1 MVRLTNRALRQRDES
16 TMTETPRAKKGHRI
30 VRDSAARERVDEI
43 FRQWQAERPDIDPIP
58 VRIYGLIGRI
68 HIQSTAF
75 IDEVLAPYNLVRGTF
90 DVLTALR
97 RAGAP
102 YSLTPKDLTNHL
114 LLSGAGLN
122 SRINKL
128 EALHYIARLPEPNDR
143 RTIRIQLTAAGEAV
157 INQAIPIVFEAQ
169 WDRLRLLEPA
179 SQKQL
184 VEELMHFADAIDRA
198 NSDLS
203 K

>member
-1 MVRLTNRALRQRDES
+1 
-16 TMTETPRAKKGHRI
+16 MTEAPRPSKSRRI
-30 VRDSAARERVDEI
+30 VADSAARDRVDEI
-43 FRQWQAERPDIDPIP
+43 VQQWQAERPDIDPVP

-75 IDEVLAPYNLVRGTF
+75 IDEVLEPFKLVRGTF

-102 YSLTPKDLTNHL
+102 YSLTPKELTKYL

-128 EALHYIARLPEPNDR
+128 EALHYVARLPEPNDR
-143 RTIRIQLTAAGEAV
+143 RTIRIQLTASGEAV
-157 INQAIPIVFEAQ
+157 INTAIPAVFDAQ
-169 WDRLRLLEPA
+169 WARLRPLSEDSRARLIEDLL
-179 SQKQL
+179 
-184 VEELMHFADAIDRA
+184 HFADIIDARK
-198 NSDLS
+198 SVPKDET
-203 K
+203 

>member
-1 MVRLTNRALRQRDES
+1 MTGPRKINVTYTEGNNVRLRASETKCFAIARICARLRMS
-16 TMTETPRAKKGHRI
+16 PH
-30 VRDSAARERVDEI
+30 
-43 FRQWQAERPDIDPIP
+43 
-58 VRIYGLIGRI
+58 IYGLIGRI

-102 YSLTPKDLTNHL
+102 YSLTPKELTKHL

-128 EALHYIARLPEPNDR
+128 ETLHYIARLPEPTDR
-143 RTIRIQLTAAGEAV
+143 CTLRI
-157 INQAIPIVFEAQ
+157 
-169 WDRLRLLEPA
+169 
-179 SQKQL
+179 
-184 VEELMHFADAIDRA
+184 
-198 NSDLS
+198 
-203 K
+203 

>member
-1 MVRLTNRALRQRDES
+1 MGQE
-16 TMTETPRAKKGHRI
+16 PAKKGRRI
-30 VRDSAARERVDEI
+30 STDSAARQRVDEI
-43 FRQWQAERPDIDPIP
+43 FRQWQAERPDIDPVP
-58 VRIYGLIGRI
+58 VHIYGLIGRI

-75 IDEVLAPYNLVRGTF
+75 IDEVLEPYDLVRGTF

-102 YSLTPKDLTNHL
+102 YSLTPKELSRSL

-128 EALHYIARLPEPNDR
+128 EALHYIARLPEPSDR
-143 RTIRIQLTAAGEAV
+143 RTIRIQLTASGETV
-157 INQAIPIVFEAQ
+157 INKAIPDVFDAQ
-169 WDRLRLLEPA
+169 WVRLKPLDTEALTRLLE
-179 SQKQL
+179 
-184 VEELMHFADAIDRA
+184 ELARFADAIESVPSLTR
-198 NSDLS
+198 